1 MNDSRNQSQ
10 FESSVV
16 TPSDVDDLLGRLGQ
30 NVRSIRTARRMPRRV
45 LSDLSG
51 VSPRYLAQ
59 LESGQ
64 GNISIGLLHRVAEAL
79 GTSLIDLLGQ
89 ETHAEEQRLLDLF
102 RTADAHTRAGVLNRL
117 EQAAPGP
124 ERARRICLIGL
135 RGAGKSTLGR
145 AAGESLGVPFVELNK
160 DIELKAGMPV
170 GEIMALYGADG
181 YRQLEAEAVRR
192 VAARHDRLILAVAGG
207 IVSEPE
213 TYATLLSRY
222 HTIWL
227 KASPDEH
234 MHRVWA
240 QGDLRPMNGQP
251 EAMTQLRSLLE
262 ARQQDYDRAEAAL
275 DTSGKTAEQ
284 SLADLLTLIR
294 SRGFL
299 DT

>member
-10 FESSVV
+10 FESSSV
-16 TPSDVDDLLGRLGQ
+16 TPSDVDDLLGRLGR
-30 NVRSIRTARRMPRRV
+30 NVRAARSARRMPRRV
-45 LSDLSG
+45 LSELSG

-64 GNISIGLLHRVAEAL
+64 GNISIGLLHRVSEAL
-79 GTSLIDLLGQ
+79 DIPLIDLLGD
-89 ETHAEEQRLLDLF
+89 EAHTDELRVMELF
-102 RTADAHTRAGVLNRL
+102 RNADENTRASVLHRL
-117 EQAAPGP
+117 EHAAPGP
-124 ERARRICLIGL
+124 DRAQRICLIGL

-145 AAGESLGVPFVELNK
+145 GAGETLGMPFVELNK

-192 VAARHDRLILAVAGG
+192 VASRHDRLILAVAGG

-222 HTIWL
+222 HTIWV
-227 KASPDEH
+227 KATPEEH
-234 MHRVWA
+234 MTRVRA
-240 QGDLRPMNGQP
+240 QGDMRPMQGRP
-251 EAMTQLRSLLE
+251 EAMVQLRALLE
-262 ARQQDYDRAEAAL
+262 ARQDDYNRAQASLE
-275 DTSGKTAEQ
+275 TSGRTPDA
-284 SLADLLTLIR
+284 SLSDLLALIR

-299 DT
+299 DS